1 LINNYSDIRPFL
13 KFDDP
18 DFFYFLQI
26 LQRRKDNPDLPKDM
40 IIIDN
45 FFIYSEQQF
54 DSMMP
59 RIIQMCDLNN
69 ARAYLRLNRRS
80 ARQVALKTLTRTSE
94 MIEQGNYE
102 HVNRAYLS
110 CCGEFHAEKDKTW
123 IIDLDDGEDPSEI
136 IKLINGIDPPM
147 EKAIMLLNTKNGQH
161 LISRPFRKD
170 EFRSVFPNID
180 VHTDNPTILYCP

>member
-1 LINNYSDIRPFL
+1 MINNYSDIRPFL
-13 KFDDP
+13 KFDDAYL
-18 DFFYFLQI
+18 FYFLQI
-26 LQRRKDNPDLPKDM
+26 LQRRKDNPDLAKDM

-45 FFIYSEQQF
+45 FFIYSQEQF

-94 MIEQGNYE
+94 MIEQGNYK

-123 IIDLDDGEDPSEI
+123 IIDLDNDEDPLDI
-136 IKLINGIDPPM
+136 IRFINGLDPPT
-147 EKAIMLLNTKNGQH
+147 EKPIMLLDTKNGQH

-170 EFRSVFPNID
+170 DFRRVYPNVEI
-180 VHTDNPTILYCP
+180 HSDNPTVLYCP